1 MGGVRAAVMMKS
13 VSEPLALVSFLAWY
27 QTPIPPRRPPLS
39 PPRPMMG
46 P

>member
-1 MGGVRAAVMMKS
+1 MGGVRAVVMMKS
-13 VSEPLALVSFLAWY
+13 VSEPLAFTSFLAWY
-27 QTPIPPRRPPLS
+27 QTLIPPRRPPRS